1 MEHSAATSRDAE
13 RGRFISLLK
22 AEGRHDVLEVDA
34 GQGLDGV
41 QFVRAGIHYTGV
53 DPSEENVHWAR
64 AKGLDV
70 SVADARHLPFAD
82 GTFSAAWTTSTLLH
96 GAATTDIG
104 AATDIDAVLREL
116 VRVTAPGAPIAVVL
130 SSGEEEEQARTHH
143 HQFLLLRTP
152 ASNGRMS

>member
-1 MEHSAATSRDAE
+1 MEQPAATSRDAE
-13 RGRFISLLK
+13 RERFISLLK
-22 AEGRHDVLEVDA
+22 AEGRHSVLEVDA

-53 DPSEENVHWAR
+53 DASEGNVQGAR

-96 GAATTDIG
+96 GATTDIG
-104 AATDIDAVLREL
+104 AVLREL
-116 VRVTAPGAPIAVVL
+116 VRVTAPGSPIAVVL
-130 SSGEEEEQARTHH
+130 SSGEDAGHARARHH
-143 HQFLLLRTP
+143 RFMLLRTP
-152 ASNGRMS
+152 PPPHWRMS

>member
-53 DPSEENVHWAR
+53 DPSEENVHWAH

-96 GAATTDIG
+96 GAAT
-104 AATDIDAVLREL
+104 DIDAVLREL

-130 SSGEEEEQARTHH
+130 SSGEDEEQARTHH
-143 HQFLLLRTP
+143 HQFLLLR
-152 ASNGRMS
+152 